1 MIEIAT
7 LKTYDSPTHTASVQL
22 AGSVTTYLDD
32 VPVSKAIDAADMS
45 IGDKVILAVPRNN
58 LKDAAVIAVFTP

>member
-7 LKTYDSPTHTASVQL
+7 LKTYDSPTHTVSVQL

-45 IGDKVILAVPRNN
+45 IGDKVILAVPGNN
-58 LKDAAVIAVFTP
+58 LKDAVIIAVFTP